1 MGKLASQSLNL
12 AGIGFFLFY
21 AFDGVFGD
29 GGSDSV
35 FIGVALLSGA
45 LAVSRIFA
53 MLMPG

>member
-1 MGKLASQSLNL
+1 MSNVASQSLNL

-21 AFDGVFGD
+21 ALDGVFGN
-29 GGSDSV
+29 GGSDSL

-45 LAVSRIFA
+45 LLVSRIFA